1 MPIYMTQNDTLKWS
15 HDNESYCLHVELDDD
30 ASENPMQDDTIV
42 SFLSVQSKIEGNV
55 TAYSVNNFWQDKLV
69 KELSIKEIIEHLQNG
84 ACGDMNIEKL
94 SDGRYNLHG
103 KNRYGEEFDEENCSE
118 DDIRRY
124 VKEIMCTND
133 AIKMLGSSYSIHPVW
148 AYNHSGISLYV
159 APANCSY
166 ERPYPYNDRFDSCF
180 AGWAFVKK
188 QAILENFP
196 DATETNWR
204 ETSQKVVTDTLHV
217 LNQWLENDIWWF
229 QLLKYNEATHE
240 WDQEDSCGG
249 FYGNDIE
256 TNGMLDYV
264 GHGLAEAIANHD
276 TEKGTAKMVMS
287 FGKPK

>member
-1 MPIYMTQNDTLKWS
+1 MTQNDTLKWS

-30 ASENPMQDDTIV
+30 PSENPMQDDTIV
-42 SFLSVQSKIEGNV
+42 SFLSVQSQIEGNV

-69 KELSIKEIIEHLQNG
+69 KELSVKEIIEHLRNG

-94 SDGRYNLHG
+94 SDGRYNLQG
-103 KNRYGEEFDEENCSE
+103 KNRYGEEFDEENCNE

-256 TNGMLDYV
+256 TNGMLDHV
-264 GHGLAEAIANHD
+264 GHGLTEAIANHD
-276 TEKGTAKMVMS
+276 TEKGTARMVMS